1 MQLTGYREIVRVRED
16 GKVEVEVD
24 GKRTLLSS
32 PRFVK
37 RASGVPPGL
46 DVTMASKSESAA
58 IEITAQ
64 ARVVEKSAP
73 VYYTLG
79 ADTEGVY
86 HNAKVAWELYGPR
99 DEDYLFLRPDNLKPR
114 VREIAGATEI
124 EATVRISRPGNYRL
138 RASTV
143 DTAGRTTV
151 VWRRFSVRTDPNTKR
166 LRLERAGPGS
176 LACPRFPGVR

>member
-1 MQLTGYREIVRVRED
+1 M
-16 GKVEVEVD
+16 
-24 GKRTLLSS
+24 
-32 PRFVK
+32 K
-37 RASGVPPGL
+37 RANGVPPGL
-46 DVTMASKSESAA
+46 DVTMAAKSESDA

-114 VREIAGATEI
+114 VREIAGADRDRSNSAAKPARQLPPPCI
-124 EATVRISRPGNYRL
+124 DRGYSGPHHGRL
-138 RASTV
+138 A
-143 DTAGRTTV
+143 A
-151 VWRRFSVRTDPNTKR
+151 F
-166 LRLERAGPGS
+166 
-176 LACPRFPGVR
+176 